1 MRPLMLAFALSL
13 GVAAPAHA
21 MDEALTFHMVRA
33 EIDAARIDGA
43 DVVNW
48 DADAWIG
55 GDRNKFWLKSEGEIE
70 DGDTSTA
77 EIQALWSHAISDYWD
92 VQAGVRVDIEPH
104 EKAYLA
110 LGMQGLAPYQ
120 FETEGTAFLSEDGD
134 LSARLHQSFDLRF
147 TQRLIAEPHI
157 EITAHADDVPEE
169 AIGAGF
175 SNAEAGVQL
184 RYEISRKFAPYVDL
198 VWKRSLGETAM
209 LRRAEG
215 EDVET
220 ASLRAGLR
228 FWF

>member
-33 EIDAARIDGA
+33 EIDAARIDDA

-48 DADAWIG
+48 DADAWVG
-55 GDRNKFWLKSEGEIE
+55 GERNKLWLKSEGELE
-70 DGDTSTA
+70 DGDTSVA

-92 VQAGVRVDIEPH
+92 VQAGVRVDIEPD
-104 EKAYLA
+104 EKVYLA

-120 FETEGTAFLSEDGD
+120 FETDATAFLSEDGD
-134 LSARLHQSFDLRF
+134 LSARVKQSLDLRF

-157 EITAHADDVPEE
+157 EVTAHARDVPEQ
-169 AIGAGF
+169 AIGAGL
-175 SNAEAGVQL
+175 STAEAGVQL

-198 VWKRSLGETAM
+198 VWERSLGETAM

-215 EDVET
+215 EDAET